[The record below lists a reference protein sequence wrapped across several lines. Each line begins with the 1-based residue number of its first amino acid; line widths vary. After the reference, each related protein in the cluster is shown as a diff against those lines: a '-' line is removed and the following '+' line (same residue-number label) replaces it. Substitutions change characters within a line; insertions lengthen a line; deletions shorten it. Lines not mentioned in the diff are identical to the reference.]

1 MYMKLHGTQTKHYQL
16 FDLGSVLDVYEI
28 TWYSNVRFSRLYM
41 IVVLDVYEILYV
53 LGGLI

>member
-1 MYMKLHGTQTKHYQL
+1 M
-16 FDLGSVLDVYEI
+16 FEVLDVYEI